1 MRNRIQSLIDDRTRM
16 LAAMSHDFRTPL
28 TRLRLRVEFF
38 PESPERSKMLRDI
51 ADMEEMVDA
60 TLRFINDGVA
70 DEHREAVDFVSLLT
84 DLSRSEEHTSEL
96 QSLMRTSYAVLC
108 LKNKK
113 KQTNR
118 YT

>member
-60 TLRFINDGVA
+60 TLRFINDG
-70 DEHREAVDFVSLLT
+70 
-84 DLSRSEEHTSEL
+84 RSEEHTSEL
-96 QSLMRTSYAVLC
+96 QSLMRISYAVFC
-108 LKNKK
+108 LKKK
-113 KQTNR
+113 TLKMTNNNTTTKIR
-118 YT
+118 NTLTYS

>member
-70 DEHREAVDFVSLLT
+70 DEHREALGFVSLLT
-84 DLSRSEEHTSEL
+84 EL
-96 QSLMRTSYAVLC
+96 RFELDWKTVVQGRGVSVSVVIGG
-108 LKNKK
+108 
-113 KQTNR
+113 
-118 YT
+118 